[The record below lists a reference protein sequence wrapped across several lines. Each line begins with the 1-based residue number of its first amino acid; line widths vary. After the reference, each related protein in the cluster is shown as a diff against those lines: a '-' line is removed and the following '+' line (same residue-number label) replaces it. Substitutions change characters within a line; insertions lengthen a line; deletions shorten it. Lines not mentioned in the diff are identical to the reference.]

1 MVRLPLHP
9 DSTVM
14 AINKSQHLI
23 PHPLNLSFFSS
34 GFSELPANDDRNGRI
49 GTVSVADT
57 DSGKCKMAMGT
68 ESGKTKISKDGDSDM
83 NKTTDVTKIKE
94 NEANVSITSKGRDDK
109 IKMANGVIVTQRE
122 KDFSKKQEKQREM
135 LDYDSS
141 NEDSENECTENREE
155 VTRKSILNI
164 NIPSDSVS
172 DVENQ
177 LKNLAITESG
187 DGKGDL
193 CERSPMGSERHR
205 VRSDLPYPVSC
216 PVIKRM
222 KPVNHP

>member
-1 MVRLPLHP
+1 M
-9 DSTVM
+9 
-14 AINKSQHLI
+14 
-23 PHPLNLSFFSS
+23 
-34 GFSELPANDDRNGRI
+34 NDDCNGQI

-68 ESGKTKISKDGDSDM
+68 ESGKTKISKDADSDI
-83 NKTTDVTKIKE
+83 NKTTDVPENKE
-94 NEANVSITSKGRDDK
+94 NEADVSIARKGRDDK
-109 IKMANGVIVTQRE
+109 IKIANGVIVAQRE

-135 LDYDSS
+135 SDDDSS
-141 NEDSENECTENREE
+141 NEDSEDECTENREE
-155 VTRKSILNI
+155 ATRKSVLNI
-164 NIPSDSVS
+164 NIPSDSVC

-205 VRSDLPYPVSC
+205 VRTDLPYPVSY
-216 PVIKRM
+216 PVI
-222 KPVNHP
+222 